1 MTDEKNG
8 SILMLKR
15 KSGMLNVCV
24 LQNTASCYIK
34 WQGLTLWY
42 KHIIAN
48 VSAQTAKMITKE
60 IAKAIKYRQ
69 TVFHY
74 VTIQTCYHYRW
85 TISYRDLIFLW

>member
-1 MTDEKNG
+1 
-8 SILMLKR
+8 
-15 KSGMLNVCV
+15 MLNVCV

-69 TVFHY
+69 TVFTMLQFKF
-74 VTIQTCYHYRW
+74 VITIDEPFP
-85 TISYRDLIFLW
+85 YRDLIFLW